1 MKKFR
6 IASLLMTFVLA
17 LSLFA
22 SSAFAEEPE
31 DLMDALAGSYDELF
45 TVICAPEYDEIW
57 MERCIEYAGA
67 ENAQA
72 AFDMLHASCT
82 GTIYGQDAVDAY
94 ADDPASAVF
103 DCYFTGGVAQFHFD
117 GHRISGTDAEGN
129 EVFSHEY
136 SYVETLPG
144 VIACHVYRT
153 EDADAGEFTYFLLSD
168 DSPASTYHLE
178 FRYGDDLDALAKYD
192 SGKYAYWL
200 AAGIPAERDE
210 QLIWNVIDLFCAENL
225 AEMAA

>member
-94 ADDPASAVF
+94 ADDPTSAVF

-210 QLIWNVIDLFCAENL
+210 QLIWNVIDLFCAENIS
-225 AEMAA
+225 E